1 VSPTTTRRRT
11 APAERKRRSDP
22 SDAGEKQSQYQIRAV
37 ERALQVLA
45 SFTPQEPE
53 LTLARLAEKTG
64 LHKATILRLLR
75 SLESMGFIRQGPRAS
90 YLLGMKIFE
99 LGSVYYITELHVE
112 RVARPWMER
121 LTDRWQL
128 TANLAVL
135 EEGELV
141 YIAIVE
147 PRRAL
152 RVQFSVGMRFPAPPT
167 ALGKAILAGV
177 DESQVDAILARHGL
191 PQRTP
196 KSITSV
202 AEFKRRLDEVRARGH
217 AIDEQ
222 ESIPNVRCVGSAI
235 RNYSGRPIAALSL
248 SGSILD
254 ITEDLVPA
262 IAADLREACAAISQT
277 LGAEPA
283 QTPVP
288 AGTASFPSKV

>member
-1 VSPTTTRRRT
+1 LSPTSTHR
-11 APAERKRRSDP
+11 AAGPKERKQRGGGGE
-22 SDAGEKQSQYQIRAV
+22 AGDKQSQYQIRAV

-90 YLLGMKIFE
+90 YLLGMKVFE

-152 RVQFSVGMRFPAPPT
+152 RVQFSVGMRFPVPPT
-167 ALGKAILAGV
+167 ALGKAILAGL
-177 DESQVDAILARHGL
+177 DESLVDSVVARHGL

-196 KSITSV
+196 KSITTV
-202 AEFKRRLDEVRARGH
+202 DELKRRLAEVRERGY
-217 AIDEQ
+217 AVDEQ
-222 ESIPNVRCVGSAI
+222 ESILNVRCVACPI
-235 RNYSGRPIAALSL
+235 HNFSGRPIAAMSL

-254 ITEDLVPA
+254 LTEELIPV

-277 LGAEPA
+277 LGAEPRSVLA
-283 QTPVP
+283 P
-288 AGTASFPSKV
+288 AAN